1 MTIEMAVEL
10 LRSMIGTTLMIVV
23 PLLGAALSVG
33 ISVSLLQSLTSI
45 QEQTLSFVPKLLAI
59 GSVLVVASPWM
70 IRHMM
75 EFTIGL
81 FEMLPEMV
89 L

>member
-10 LRSMIGTTLMIVV
+10 LRSMVGTTLFIVV
-23 PLLGAALSVG
+23 PLLGAALGVG
-33 ISVSLLQSLTSI
+33 VTVSLLQSLTSI
-45 QEQTLSFVPKLLAI
+45 QEQTLSFVPKVLAI
-59 GSVLVVASPWM
+59 GGVLVVASPWM

-75 EFTIGL
+75 EFAITF

-89 L
+89 R